1 MEGWAPDL
9 QPDAWEPVHGAQV
22 EAALLVRGGSKK
34 SRATK
39 FSFQLPPLPAPEP
52 QTTDGLAGA
61 CCQAHMG
68 AASPF
73 RPQPET

>member
-9 QPDAWEPVHGAQV
+9 QPDPWALVHGAQV
-22 EAALLVRGGSKK
+22 EVALLVRGGSKK

-39 FSFQLPPLPAPEP
+39 FSFQLPLLPAPEP
-52 QTTDGLAGA
+52 QTTDGQAA
-61 CCQAHMG
+61 AFCRAHMG

-73 RPQPET
+73 RPRPET